1 MMSIRKIIQEKSQS
15 QTHMIILAV
24 HHLFFSSP
32 FIGGVLDLLEREKIA
47 QRRFPEC
54 VLAQAID
61 FSWALDPLSRS
72 AI

>member
-1 MMSIRKIIQEKSQS
+1 
-15 QTHMIILAV
+15 MIILAV

-61 FSWALDPLSRS
+61 FSWALVLLGMDWIKSKSNWILALRLSW
-72 AI
+72 I

>member
-1 MMSIRKIIQEKSQS
+1 MM
-15 QTHMIILAV
+15 ILAV
-24 HHLFFSSP
+24 HHPFFFPSP